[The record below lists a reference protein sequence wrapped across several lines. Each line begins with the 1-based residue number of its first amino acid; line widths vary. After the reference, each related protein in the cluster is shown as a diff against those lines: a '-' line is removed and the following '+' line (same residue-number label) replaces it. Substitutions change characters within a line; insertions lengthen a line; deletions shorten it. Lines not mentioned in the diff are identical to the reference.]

1 MPPII
6 KLKSNKAITLIAL
19 VITIIVLLI
28 LVAVSIATLTGENG
42 ILTKSQIAKTRT
54 EYTSAKEIIRLE
66 LVNIRADCI
75 TEGKDFTLS
84 EIYQGM
90 EEASNIKIEGYYY
103 NGMDDCLKD
112 KIVENDL
119 EKLIGIVVSANEYEK
134 YKFLIGET
142 GEIKGVLIGKITEN
156 TKIGEFQKLSD
167 FESNMNIPPSQ
178 EESSKANEKFL
189 ILNGDTYIETNISEE
204 EILGDSQEFTIATR
218 IYLNR
223 KMKEQGDPL
232 MSILGNHNTSSGF
245 TWQFS
250 NDNQTLQLIMSNQA
264 VAIIDYSSY
273 YDKWT
278 DLAVTYNKGSVKVY
292 VNGQLVGEN
301 PSLQFSPYQNLCIG
315 TGFPPGRNLMGA
327 IQSVKIWNAEL
338 LGEEIGQINY
348 NKMSNRN

>member
-1 MPPII
+1 MPSII

-75 TEGKDFTLS
+75 RKENDFTLS
-84 EIYQGM
+84 KICQGM
-90 EEASNIKIEGYYY
+90 KEASNINVNQCYYSEL
-103 NGMDDCLKD
+103 NSSQ
-112 KIVENDL
+112 
-119 EKLIGIVVSANEYEK
+119 KLTGIVVSANEYEK

-142 GEIKGVLIGKITEN
+142 GEIQGILIGEITED
-156 TKIGEFQKLSD
+156 TKIDNFQELSD

-189 ILNGDTYIETNISEE
+189 ILNGNTYIGTNISEE
-204 EILGDSQEFTIATR
+204 EILGDSQEFTIATSV
-218 IYLNR
+218 YLNR

-232 MSILGNHNTSSGF
+232 MSILGNHNSSSGF

-250 NDNQTLQLIMSNQA
+250 NDNQTLQLIMNNQA
-264 VAIIDYSSY
+264 VATIDYSSY

-278 DLAVTYNKGSVKVY
+278 ELAVTYNKGSVKVY

-301 PSLQFSPYQNLCIG
+301 PNLQFIPYQNLCIG
-315 TGFPPGRNLMGA
+315 TGFPPGRNLIGA
-327 IQSVKIWNAEL
+327 IQSVKIWKVEL
-338 LGEEIGQINY
+338 SKEELEQIDY
-348 NKMSNRN
+348 NKTPNRN